1 VILRKNGAKVNCER
15 KKFFAKYIGKF
26 MMSSKTGEEE
36 INEEEK
42 RLLDLLASII
52 AEIIVKEIS

>member
-1 VILRKNGAKVNCER
+1 MIC
-15 KKFFAKYIGKF
+15 
-26 MMSSKTGEEE
+26 SKTDETVMSED
-36 INEEEK
+36 EK

>member
-1 VILRKNGAKVNCER
+1 VKER
-15 KKFFAKYIGKF
+15 SFFAKYIGKF
-26 MMSSKTGEEE
+26 MMCSKTGEEE

>member
-1 VILRKNGAKVNCER
+1 MIC
-15 KKFFAKYIGKF
+15 
-26 MMSSKTGEEE
+26 SKTDEAAVS
-36 INEEEK
+36 EEEK

>member
-1 VILRKNGAKVNCER
+1 MIC
-15 KKFFAKYIGKF
+15 
-26 MMSSKTGEEE
+26 SKTDETVMS
-36 INEEEK
+36 EEEK

>member
-1 VILRKNGAKVNCER
+1 MC
-15 KKFFAKYIGKF
+15 
-26 MMSSKTGEEE
+26 SKTDETVMS
-36 INEEEK
+36 EEEK